1 MASDTRAEAE
11 RSVQFHTRTYASEHR
26 EALERDHWGRS
37 ALMRDGEVIAIYDA
51 GIDAY
56 DAGMERFGQ
65 GNFATQGIGTVSV
78 GYRVVQ
84 TID

>member
-1 MASDTRAEAE
+1 MC
-11 RSVQFHTRTYASEHR
+11 
-26 EALERDHWGRS
+26 
-37 ALMRDGEVIAIYDA
+37 DGEVIEIFDA

-56 DAGMERFGQ
+56 DAGMELFGQ

-84 TID
+84 PID

>member
-1 MASDTRAEAE
+1 MASDTQTEAA

-37 ALMRDGEVIAIYDA
+37 ALMRDGEVIEIFEA

-56 DAGMERFGQ
+56 DAGMEQFGQ
-65 GNFATQGIGTVSV
+65 GNFATQGIGAVSV
-78 GYRVVQ
+78 GYRVVCP
-84 TID
+84 ID